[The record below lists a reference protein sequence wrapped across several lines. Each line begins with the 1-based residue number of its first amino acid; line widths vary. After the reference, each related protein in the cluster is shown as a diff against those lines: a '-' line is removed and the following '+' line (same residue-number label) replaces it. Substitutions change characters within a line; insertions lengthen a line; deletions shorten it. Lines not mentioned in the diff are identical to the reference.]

1 MSFDTQSL
9 LPSQVENDCG
19 DHSVVGRHSLLWKIV
34 SQVTQAGRLTRS
46 NFRLVRMFYGFAVIS
61 PALCLLGA
69 LVFSVCLLLAA
80 FSL

>member
-1 MSFDTQSL
+1 MSFDTQSQ
-9 LPSQVENDCG
+9 LPSQVENDSG
-19 DHSVVGRHSLLWKIV
+19 GHNVVGRRSLLWKIV
-34 SQVTQAGRLTRS
+34 SQATQGGPLTRS
-46 NFRLVRMFYGFAVIS
+46 NFRLAKTFYGFAVIS